1 MKQTVL
7 APKFIS
13 KALMRLLFAAVL
25 LLSVKGALAQTTW
38 IGSVDSD
45 WNNSANWSAGVPD
58 ASAKVTVPDA
68 AHDPVIAGAALA
80 NSVLVEAGGSLTIQ
94 AAGNLTINGSA
105 VYTTPFNATATLN
118 SLGTVTN
125 NGTLTIGSATA
136 AGAYGIASQG
146 TFTNSSTGVI
156 RIDRTTDTGLY
167 VVSGSFTN
175 SGDLIIGSIETVGY
189 HGIWNDGTFVN
200 NADGDIHIDRSSL
213 RGLVTNTNSFH
224 TSGVIRI
231 GAMADVGSNGVE
243 NRATLNVDACGRL
256 LVLRG
261 GFANE
266 SGKNV
271 TNAGLIQISNRL
283 TNNGTFTNAGV
294 LKYSDLSG
302 SVSNNYVIVK
312 NAPTPIFSY
321 GVGASESVEG
331 IYTDSDGAV
340 SAGVFSAPNNFVP
353 DASLPVGANTLYA
366 KVAIAAGNCEYLVP
380 FTYVVSPPA
389 TANQT
394 TWTGAISGAW
404 NEPGNWSNGV
414 PGADYLAI
422 IPGIFSNAPLISATT
437 QAVAYAVHVQEAGSL
452 NIEAGGSLTIG
463 GSAPYTTPFNLT
475 AAFYNEG
482 VVKNGGNVIMG
493 TTATAGSY
501 GLFNL
506 ELFSNNGGTIQI
518 DYTTQTALHNAS
530 GTFSNS
536 GSLILGKKAN
546 IGSVGIWN
554 RADFFNSN
562 TGSVSIDRSS
572 SSAITNESAAGTL
585 FTNNGT
591 ITIGG
596 EASVGTYGID
606 NRFNFDNNAGAE
618 IRIDRT
624 TEAGLYNAY
633 NFNNAGNITIG
644 ENAAIGTNA
653 IYNQGLIVNSACAT
667 LRLPRGNFLIVYPY
681 RVENNGLLLI
691 TNSLVNGGMV
701 TNNGVLNVGDNSYEV
716 NVFNNSVFVQNEM
729 LPIFRYGSSFSGTV
743 NGIFKDKE
751 ATQPAG
757 TFTAPNTFV
766 PEVVNNAV
774 LALYA
779 KITLNSGTC
788 SYIVPF
794 RLPAAAPAINIKGKG
809 VTIKNGDHIADPVD
823 DTAFGLLYPS
833 EGTAVRTYIIENV
846 GPAALNLTGNPTVS
860 LTGSADFT
868 VTAQPA
874 TTVPPG
880 GNTTFQITFDPSSAG
895 HKQAIVSVAS
905 NDSYK
910 NPYTFGISGDGA
922 NGCPAQVSNGQM
934 VWTGAAGTDWQDRC
948 NWSPAS
954 TPGEINDIVIPATAN
969 QPVIPT
975 GYDARIK
982 TLEVQS
988 GATLTVNTLGNLT
1001 IMRSKLI
1008 GDSETALYNAGT
1020 IQNNGQLTL
1029 LDAAGTA
1036 TYAVSNA
1043 GTFLN
1048 TSCAVFS
1055 ISKPLKNISAFDN
1068 KGLMN
1073 VAAASAHINTGTF
1086 TNDGI
1091 IVYPQG
1097 NAIPA
1102 VTNNEIVVVPGTVA
1116 SCETLSPTFNFNGS
1130 TTFTITGV
1138 FKDASGSVSAGTY
1151 NAGTDTFTPDAAL
1164 GEGIHGLFVKIEDVA
1179 NSCVRTVPWQLT
1191 VTKCCIP
1198 PVFAAPTVT
1207 QPAYPVATGTIVIN
1221 VTAAEPVEYSV
1232 DNGSNWSENAT
1243 FSNLPVGNYRLKARI
1258 TALSTCES
1266 AYANNPIVLTEFTTD
1281 MDTWTGAISDD
1292 WNLGGN
1298 WQDGTAPTTSDDVAI
1313 PDVANDPVIRA
1324 QTAGLAKSVFVQ
1336 GGASLTVNAEATLTI
1351 NGFASYASLQ
1361 SGAEPFNFTAGLNNL
1376 GAVNNSGTIA
1386 IGSSSGVGT
1395 YGIVNQ
1401 GTMINNSGGSIQ
1413 ADRSEDTG
1421 IYNAAGSFTNG
1432 AAITIG
1438 ATENVGN
1445 HGIWNDATFTNS
1457 SGGVI
1462 KIDRSTL
1469 RALMNNA
1476 DSPKSVYA
1484 TFNNEGAITIGK
1496 NAATGAKGIE
1506 NLADFNNTG
1515 AGNINIDQTSENG
1528 LYHASGK
1535 FVNGAGITIGGSA
1548 ATGLNGLV
1556 TWGNFTNNASGNI
1569 QIYRVSNVGL
1579 HNALGVLQ
1587 NQGKIIVGATTGA
1600 GRTGFQNNGTF
1611 NNTGAAELRVDL
1623 TLATAIHHLE
1633 GNFNNEAQV
1642 VIGALGSVGRYGITT
1657 EAPFTNAA
1665 TGTIH
1670 IDRSDASQ
1678 GLGIYQNQGV
1688 FENFGDIIVGT
1699 NASGGKTSL
1708 LIDKN
1713 GTFNNNAGGLLKA
1726 DHNRTLGVEV
1736 SGTLNNAGRIVI
1748 GSVNLQGNFGLYNN
1762 NGVINNNLGTGG
1774 VRGEIRID
1782 GSKEAGF
1789 ENRGKLVNNADLFI
1803 GSASTVGKAGID
1815 NLGNIEN
1822 NTGAV
1827 IGIDQSTAN
1836 GIAVVAGTVS
1846 NSGSFILGANN
1857 ALGSNGILNKATFNN
1872 LNGSKIQIDR
1882 SNRSALQNLASFTN
1896 AGEIAIG
1903 SIAAAGEVGVETHS
1917 IFNNNT
1923 GGHIRIDNT
1932 TDIALSTPAGTF
1944 TNAAEITIG
1953 GVANVGRYGLVNRAA
1968 FTNNAGG
1975 NIRIDRSTDTGL
1987 YESAGTFTNNAVI
2000 TIGGSEQ
2007 VGVHGIF
2014 NEATFV
2020 NAGEGNIHI
2029 DRSTAAGL
2037 RNFNG
2042 TFTNAADI
2050 VIGSKTD
2057 VGTFGIRNQ
2066 AAFANDAGGNI
2077 TIDRTT
2083 EGVFVEDNTFANAG
2097 TVTIGGVEEI
2107 AALLTRQGVGNFSNN
2122 EKGIFKAA
2130 GQIAAAGF
2138 TNAGGTLSPGYSAGK
2153 LTFNESKDFSGSI
2166 MDIEINGPGTAGV
2179 NYDQIEVLGTATLG
2193 GILKVTVNYAPVDGD
2208 EVIILNATA
2217 IAGQFS
2223 TVTGATRWRMEY
2235 GSGTIKLV
2243 YDSSLPVN
2251 LVDFNA
2257 VAAGPVVELQWV
2269 TASETD
2275 NAGFY
2280 IEHSANGA
2288 NWADI
2293 GFLKGNGTA
2302 AATNEYRFE
2311 DNNPMPGMNYYR
2323 LRQIDFDGKTE
2334 HSRIRAV
2341 RWLTSNAEII
2351 VWVDGARKGHIKTE
2365 EEIKQVT
2372 VFDLSGRVVAISTR
2386 KNFDLSHVAA
2396 GILLV
2401 RIHTNNG
2408 IVTRKLLLWQ

>member
-7 APKFIS
+7 AYKLPK
-13 KALMRLLFAAVL
+13 AVMRLLLAPL
-25 LLSVKGALAQTTW
+25 MLLSVEGALAQTTW
-38 IGSVDSD
+38 NGSEDSD
-45 WNNSANWSAGVPD
+45 WSKPANWSAGVPD
-58 ASAKVTVPDA
+58 ANVKATIPDVTN
-68 AHDPVIAGAALA
+68 DPVISGMALA
-80 NSVLVEAGGSLTIQ
+80 NSVLVESGGSLTIQ
-94 AAGNLTINGSA
+94 AAGNLTIDGSS

-118 SLGTVTN
+118 NLGNVTN
-125 NGTLTIGSATA
+125 NGTLTIGSATG

-146 TFTNSSTGVI
+146 VFTNTSTGVI

-175 SGDLIIGSIETVGY
+175 SGDIIIGSSQTVGY
-189 HGIWNDGTFVN
+189 HGIWNDGAFVN
-200 NADGDIHIDRSSL
+200 NADGDIQIDRSSL
-213 RGLVTNTNSFH
+213 RGLVTNSNSFN
-224 TSGVIRI
+224 TGGIITI
-231 GAMADVGSNGVE
+231 GAMANVGSNGVE
-243 NRATLNVDACGRL
+243 NRATLNVDACGKL
-256 LVLRG
+256 LVLKG
-261 GFANE
+261 GFVNE
-266 SGKNV
+266 SGKSV

-331 IYTDSDGAV
+331 IYKDSDGAV

-366 KVAIAAGNCEYLVP
+366 KVAIAAGSCEYLVP

-394 TWTGAISGAW
+394 TWTGAINGAW
-404 NEPGNWSNGV
+404 NEPGNWSNGT
-414 PGADYLAI
+414 PTADYLAI
-422 IPGIFSNAPLISATT
+422 IPGTFSNAPVISTTT
-437 QAVAYAVHVQEAGSL
+437 QAVAYAVHVQEAALL
-452 NIEAGGSLTIG
+452 NIEAGGSLTIS
-463 GSAPYTTPFNLT
+463 GSAPYASPFNLT
-475 AAFYNEG
+475 AAFYNAG
-482 VVKNGGNVIMG
+482 VFKNSGNVIVG
-493 TTATAGSY
+493 TTETAGSY

-506 ELFSNNGGTIQI
+506 GLFYNNGGAIQI
-518 DYTTQTALHNAS
+518 DYISQTALYNAS
-530 GTFSNS
+530 GAFSNS
-536 GSLILGKKAN
+536 GSLILGKKSN

-562 TGSVSIDRSS
+562 TGSISIDRSS

-596 EASVGTYGID
+596 EASAGTYGID
-606 NRFNFDNNAGAE
+606 NRFDFDNNAGAE

-624 TEAGLYNAY
+624 AEAGLYNAY
-633 NFNNAGNITIG
+633 TFNNAGNIIIG
-644 ENAAIGTNA
+644 ENAAVGANA
-653 IYNQGLIVNSACAT
+653 IYNQGLITNKACAT
-667 LRLPRGNFLIVYPY
+667 LRLPRGNFLIVYPN

-716 NVFNNSVFVQNEM
+716 NVFNNSVFVQNEA
-729 LPIFRYGSSFSGTV
+729 LPIFRYGSPFSGTV
-743 NGIFKDKE
+743 DGIFKDKE
-751 ATQPAG
+751 ATQSAG
-757 TFTAPNTFV
+757 IFTAPNTFV
-766 PEVVNNAV
+766 PDVVNNTV

-779 KITLNSGTC
+779 KVTLNSGSC

-794 RLPAAAPAINIKGKG
+794 RLPAAAPAISIKGKG
-809 VTIKNGDHIADPVD
+809 VIIKNGDHIADPVD

-833 EGTAVRTYIIENV
+833 EGTSVRTYTIENV
-846 GPAALNLTGNPTVS
+846 GPAVLNLTGTPAVS
-860 LTGSADFT
+860 LTGSGDFT
-868 VTAQPA
+868 VTVLPA

-895 HKQAIVSVAS
+895 HKEAIVTVAS

-910 NPYTFGISGDGA
+910 NPYTFGVAGDGA
-922 NGCPAQVSNGQM
+922 EGCLPKTANGQM

-954 TPGEINDIVIPATAN
+954 IPAEINDIVIPATAN
-969 QPVIPT
+969 QPVIPA

-982 TLEVQS
+982 ALEVQS
-988 GATLTVNTLGNLT
+988 GATLVIEALGSLTV
-1001 IMRSKLI
+1001 MRSKLT
-1008 GDSETALYNAGT
+1008 GDSETALYNAGS

-1036 TYAVSNA
+1036 TYAISNA
-1043 GTFLN
+1043 GTFAN
-1048 TSCAVFS
+1048 TSCAELS
-1055 ISKPLKNISAFDN
+1055 ISKPLKNTSAFDN
-1068 KGLMN
+1068 NGLMT
-1073 VAAASAHINTGTF
+1073 VTTASAHINTGTF
-1086 TNDGI
+1086 TSDGI

-1102 VTNNEIVVVPGTVA
+1102 VTNNEIIVVPGTVA
-1116 SCETLSPTFNFNGS
+1116 SCETLSPAFNFNGP
-1130 TTFTITGV
+1130 TTFTISGV
-1138 FKDASGSVSAGTY
+1138 FKDASGLVSAGAY
-1151 NAGTDTFTPDAAL
+1151 NAGANAFTADAAL
-1164 GEGIHGLFVKIEDVA
+1164 GEGIHGLFVKIEDPS

-1221 VTAAEPVEYSV
+1221 ITAAEPVEYSV
-1232 DNGSNWSENAT
+1232 DNGSNWSGNAT
-1243 FSNLPVGNYRLKARI
+1243 FGNLPVGSYRLKARI
-1258 TALSTCES
+1258 TALPACES
-1266 AYANNPIVLTEFTTD
+1266 TYANNPVVLTEFTTA

-1292 WNLGGN
+1292 WNLEGN
-1298 WQDGTAPTTSDDVAI
+1298 WQDGTVPTTSDDVTI
-1313 PDVANDPVIRA
+1313 PDVANDPIIRA
-1324 QTAGLAKSVFVQ
+1324 QITGVAKSIFVQ
-1336 GGASLTVNAEATLTI
+1336 GGASLTVNAGATLTI

-1361 SGAEPFNFTAGLNNL
+1361 SGAAPFNFTAGLNNL
-1376 GAVNNSGTIA
+1376 GALNNSGTVA
-1386 IGSSSGVGT
+1386 IGSSSGVGA
-1395 YGIVNQ
+1395 YAVVNQ
-1401 GTMINNSGGSIQ
+1401 GNVINKSGGSIQ
-1413 ADRSEDTG
+1413 IDRSEDTG

-1438 ATENVGN
+1438 AAENIGN
-1445 HGIWNDATFTNS
+1445 HGVWNDATFTNS
-1457 SGGVI
+1457 SDGVI

-1484 TFNNEGAITIGK
+1484 TFHNEGTITIGQ
-1496 NAATGAKGIE
+1496 NATTGAKGVE
-1506 NLADFNNTG
+1506 NLADFNNIG

-1535 FVNGAGITIGGSA
+1535 FINSARITVGGSA
-1548 ATGLNGLV
+1548 TTGLNGLV
-1556 TWGNFTNNASGNI
+1556 TWGNFTNSANGDI
-1569 QIYRVSNVGL
+1569 QIYRVSNIGL
-1579 HNALGVLQ
+1579 HNASGTLQ
-1587 NQGKIIVGATTGA
+1587 NRGKIIIGATAGA

-1633 GNFNNEAQV
+1633 GDFNNEAQI
-1642 VIGALGSVGRYGITT
+1642 VIGALGTVGRYGITT

-1670 IDRSDASQ
+1670 IDRSDPYQ

-1688 FENFGDIIVGT
+1688 FENFGDIIIGT
-1699 NASGGKTSL
+1699 NAAGGKTSL

-1726 DHNRTLGVEV
+1726 DHNQTLGVEV
-1736 SGTLNNAGRIVI
+1736 SGTLNNAGSIVI
-1748 GSVNLQGNFGLYNN
+1748 GSVELQGNYGLYNN
-1762 NGVINNNLGTGG
+1762 NGIINNNLGTGG
-1774 VRGEIRID
+1774 VRGQIRID
-1782 GSKEAGF
+1782 GSREAGF

-1803 GSASTVGKAGID
+1803 GLTSSVGKAGID

-1822 NTGAV
+1822 NTGAL
-1827 IGIDQSTAN
+1827 IGVDQSTVN
-1836 GIAVVAGTVS
+1836 GIAILAGTVS
-1846 NSGSFILGANN
+1846 NSGSFVLGANN

-1872 LNGSKIQIDR
+1872 LNGGKIQIDR
-1882 SNRSALQNLASFTN
+1882 SIRSALQNLASFTN
-1896 AGEIAIG
+1896 AGEITIG

-1917 IFNNNT
+1917 VFNNNT

-1968 FTNNAGG
+1968 FNNSAGG

-1987 YESAGTFTNNAVI
+1987 YESAGTFSNNAVI

-2007 VGVHGIF
+2007 IGVHGIF
-2014 NEATFV
+2014 NEATFM

-2042 TFTNAADI
+2042 AFSNAARI
-2050 VIGSKTD
+2050 SIGSKTS

-2066 AAFANDAGGNI
+2066 AAFANNEGASI
-2077 TIDRTT
+2077 TIDRAA
-2083 EGVFVEDNTFANAG
+2083 EGILVEDNTFANAG
-2097 TVTIGGVEEI
+2097 TVTIGGVE
-2107 AALLTRQGVGNFSNN
+2107 AMATLLTRQGPGNFSNN
-2122 EKGIFKAA
+2122 EKGIFKAS

-2138 TNAGGTLSPGYSAGK
+2138 TNAGGKLSPGYSPGK
-2153 LTFNESKDFSGSI
+2153 LTFNESKDFSSSI

-2179 NYDQIEVLGTATLG
+2179 NYDQIEVLGMATLG
-2193 GILKVTVNYAPVDGD
+2193 GALKVTVNYAPMDGD

-2217 IAGQFS
+2217 IVGKFS

-2243 YDSSLPVN
+2243 YDSTLPVN
-2251 LVDFNA
+2251 LAEFNA
-2257 VAAGPVVELQWV
+2257 SAAGSVVELQWR

-2280 IEHSANGA
+2280 IERSTNAA
-2288 NWADI
+2288 NWHEI
-2293 GFLKGNGTA
+2293 GFVKGNGTA
-2302 AATNEYRFE
+2302 NTSKAYRFE
-2311 DNNPMPGMNYYR
+2311 DINPMPGMNYYR
-2323 LRQIDFDGKTE
+2323 LRQTDFDGKTE

-2341 RWLTSNAEII
+2341 KWLTSGAEIT
-2351 VWVDGARKGHIKTE
+2351 VWADIARQGHIKTE
-2365 EEIKQVT
+2365 EVIKQVT
-2372 VFDLSGRVVAISTR
+2372 VFDLSGRVVAVS
-2386 KNFDLSHVAA
+2386 KQKSFDLSQVAA
-2396 GILLV
+2396 GVLLV